1 VLVKRDVKVVSIEEI
16 NEEKLYIE
24 HDYEDLIKTLEQCK
38 NMLTKREAEALNL
51 MLEGK
56 KLSEIAIILG
66 VSKPRITTIKRHI
79 IEKLKKI
86 SGVNF

>member
-1 VLVKRDVKVVSIEEI
+1 VLTRKDIRVVSIEGI
-16 NEEKLYIE
+16 SEEKLYIE

-66 VSKPRITTIKRHI
+66 VSNQGLQRSSVI
-79 IEKLKKI
+79 
-86 SGVNF
+86 

>member
-1 VLVKRDVKVVSIEEI
+1 MLTRKDIRVVSIEGI
-16 NEEKLYIE
+16 SEEKLYIE

-66 VSKPRITTIKRHI
+66 VSNQGLQRSSVI
-79 IEKLKKI
+79 
-86 SGVNF
+86 